1 MLREQ
6 VDKSRFRN
14 RANILKSL
22 LDGASLSQEEILQL
36 EFPQETK
43 DTRYLTCLL
52 SLMGTIWDFRLQE
65 QLESFSKLIQGGYFS
80 EEVSFYAVSLEPS
93 KLAICFCSSMRDE
106 SRFQNEIIRGI
117 EKLSRSL
124 AQYYDITAYA
134 SVGRSC
140 HTLEGLRNSYE
151 DALTI
156 WKEALNPEKRI
167 RVFGEKPEEKPVEM
181 NDALGQIKNT
191 KSCIR
196 GAVMNGNMEEA
207 GALLQQLM
215 NLYASICN
223 KGSEYILISAGE
235 LIYGVAEDMGK
246 KGFGKTEKEHMPAFN
261 QNMLSASLLELQGL
275 LEEYLKFCCQ
285 KVAEGLSRNRPEI
298 AVHIV
303 QSWLEEHLTD
313 HTISIEDAAK
323 TVHFSVSYLRQ
334 IFKEVTGENFNEYL
348 IRKRMEK
355 AGKLLQNTSMKI
367 SDIAESC
374 GYDNQRYFASSF
386 KKFYGCTPTD
396 FKSIVIKEH
405 LY

>member
-1 MLREQ
+1 
-6 VDKSRFRN
+6 
-14 RANILKSL
+14 
-22 LDGASLSQEEILQL
+22 
-36 EFPQETK
+36 
-43 DTRYLTCLL
+43 
-52 SLMGTIWDFRLQE
+52 
-65 QLESFSKLIQGGYFS
+65 
-80 EEVSFYAVSLEPS
+80 
-93 KLAICFCSSMRDE
+93 
-106 SRFQNEIIRGI
+106 
-117 EKLSRSL
+117 
-124 AQYYDITAYA
+124 
-134 SVGRSC
+134 
-140 HTLEGLRNSYE
+140 
-151 DALTI
+151 
-156 WKEALNPEKRI
+156 
-167 RVFGEKPEEKPVEM
+167 
-181 NDALGQIKNT
+181 
-191 KSCIR
+191 
-196 GAVMNGNMEEA
+196 MNGNMEEA

-235 LIYGVAEDMGK
+235 LIYGVAEDMEK

-303 QSWLEEHLTD
+303 QSWLEEHLMD